1 MKFSLISSLLASLVS
16 LAFADEPT
24 NDFIVDFKGDDK
36 LTIAAIIESNPNFSE
51 LYDALNVTG
60 LDEALAGEGPFTL
73 FAPTDAAIQK
83 FKRFSPGTLELAK
96 NTFLLFGDP
105 ALSTVLLYHVF
116 AGKVESKDIEDGL
129 ILEMANEAN
138 ATLML
143 NPPMIEDANIILTD
157 AKASNGVRIT
167 CRNAFSVVS
176 CYKSS

>member
-16 LAFADEPT
+16 LAFADEPS

-96 NTFLLFGDP
+96 STFSLFGDT
-105 ALSTVLLYHVF
+105 AISTVLLYH
-116 AGKVESKDIEDGL
+116 
-129 ILEMANEAN
+129 LE
-138 ATLML
+138 L
-143 NPPMIEDANIILTD
+143 D
-157 AKASNGVRIT
+157 
-167 CRNAFSVVS
+167 
-176 CYKSS
+176 